1 MSWLSEFLG
10 TDTNYAAI
18 NAQQNATNLS
28 VAEQKRQYDQ
38 TRADNEPWRTTG
50 VKYLGELD
58 SQMGDL
64 NRSFT
69 MDDFQ
74 ADPGYAFR
82 LAEGQKAI
90 ERSAAA
96 RGGLNSGGT
105 MKALARY
112 GQDYASNEYT
122 NAYNRFTNDQTNRF
136 NRLSSL
142 SGLGQIA
149 NQSNQQAGMNASNN
163 ISNAYTNM
171 GNASAAGMIAG
182 DNRRA
187 GLINAGIGGIAAYY
201 GAQGGGG
208 GGVTSSDIRLK
219 TNIKQIDP
227 MDLKELKQSI
237 KPYKWNYINE
247 SDGKGDWF
255 GVMAQDLEKS
265 KIGKTL
271 IIEDKNG
278 FKQIDLKKLASLFL
292 ATLAEG

>member
-64 NRSFT
+64 NKSFT
-69 MDDFQ
+69 MADFQ

-90 ERSAAA
+90 ERSASA
-96 RGGLNSGGT
+96 RGGLNSGRT

-112 GQDYASNEYT
+112 GQDYASNEYQS
-122 NAYNRFTNDQTNRF
+122 AYNRFTNDQSNRF

-163 ISNAYTNM
+163 ISNAYTDM
-171 GNASAAGMIAG
+171 GNANAAGMIAG

-187 GLINAGIGGIAAYY
+187 GMFNQMVGTGATLGAA
-201 GAQGGGG
+201 AIMA
-208 GGVTSSDIRLK
+208 SDRILK
-219 TNIKQIDP
+219 TNIEPITP
-227 MDLKELKQSI
+227 EDLKELKQNL
-237 KPYKWNYINE
+237 KAYKFNYKSKDYGE
-247 SDGKGDWF
+247 GDWF

-271 IIEDKNG
+271 IVEDENG